1 MPSHIQFSLTGTRE
15 RQGEMKERH
24 REGKAI
30 KCQAERKA
38 GPGMSPSSHPKLEE
52 RQEPNYFSENLNGA
66 QPCHN
71 SDFQPPQL

>member
-15 RQGEMKERH
+15 TGGDEGETQGG
-24 REGKAI
+24 EGNKMSG
-30 KCQAERKA
+30 RKK
-38 GPGMSPSSHPKLEE
+38 GRSRNVSSHPKLEE